1 MSVVLD
7 FETLLRPIEGENS
20 AGVNLR
26 ADGGRDLYDRVRGAR
41 NQARVK
47 ERPQMMGD
55 PNAPAGPPEEWGVV
69 LDGSV
74 EAIAG
79 QSKDLELATYLIEAM
94 VRLHGYAGLAEGFR
108 LYRELL
114 TQYWENGYPPAEEDG
129 AAGRVAA
136 LGGLNGDS
144 SRDGALLFP
153 IFRQPLTDGPGGS
166 FAAYQYDYAL
176 TLESLP
182 PEKRQ
187 EKADEGHPTLEVFTS
202 AARQT
207 TDEYCRGL
215 WNDLEECR
223 KEFDKLVETLDTV
236 CGADAPPSSKIR
248 DALSKCQTIVE
259 NLYQDRLKDAPEP
272 AAQEGEDGNG
282 AVAGRSVAGAAA
294 ARGALTSREEAF
306 RTIERVADYFR
317 QTEPQSPVIYAL
329 EQVVRWG
336 NMPLPELLAE
346 LITDDSV
353 RDRLFE
359 RIGIR
364 RPGSDGQ

>member
-1 MSVVLD
+1 MSGVLD
-7 FETLLRPIEGENS
+7 FETLLRPIEGENP

-26 ADGGRDLYDRVRGAR
+26 VDAGRDLYDQVRGAR

-47 ERPQMMGD
+47 ERPQMMAD
-55 PNAPAGPPEEWGVV
+55 PNAPAGPPEEWEMV
-69 LDGSV
+69 LDAAV
-74 EAIAG
+74 QAITSR
-79 QSKDLELATYLIEAM
+79 SKDLELATYLIEAL

-114 TQYWENGYPPAEEDG
+114 EGFWENGYPPAEEDG
-129 AAGRVAA
+129 VAGRVAA

-153 IFRQPLTDGPGGS
+153 IFRQPFTDGPGGM
-166 FAAYQYDYAL
+166 FAGYQYDYAV
-176 TLESLP
+176 TLEALP

-187 EKADEGHPTLEVFTS
+187 EKANEGHPTLDVFTS

-207 TDEYCRGL
+207 STEYCRKL

-223 KEFDKLVETLDTV
+223 KEFDKLVQALDTV

-259 NLYQDRLKDAPEP
+259 NVYKDRLKDAPES
-272 AAQEGEDGNG
+272 AVQQVENDGSG
-282 AVAGRSVAGAAA
+282 TVAGPAV

-336 NMPLPELLAE
+336 KMQLPELLTE
-346 LITDDSV
+346 LITDDSA
-353 RDRLFE
+353 RDRVFE